1 MNRPHMIPNNNL
13 PTHSLTS
20 KTRHTRDEHS
30 LEPDPEGAAPSPK
43 QRNSNAD
50 RATRWEFRD
59 LEIAVVTEHDEA
71 GMQLVRELQRTRA
84 RVKHIWPIPELIPA
98 AFDVVYCDLTCDLPQ
113 RLPWLPGKPDA
124 ALVVIAS
131 VMQPLDLK
139 VLHNCAPH
147 AVVHQPFTAQAVLA
161 SLLLAR
167 SHFLYERR
175 LRGQVDKLDDNI
187 RTMRSVE
194 RAKAILMQSRSIS
207 EEEAYHYLRRHAM
220 ERRVTIG
227 ALANVIVDSQELLG

>member
-1 MNRPHMIPNNNL
+1 MHKM
-13 PTHSLTS
+13 TS
-20 KTRHTRDEHS
+20 DAPQVRDEQS
-30 LEPDPEGAAPSPK
+30 LDPGSADAVPSIT
-43 QRNSNAD
+43 QRNTSAD
-50 RATRWEFRD
+50 HSFHREFRD
-59 LEIAVVTEHDEA
+59 LEIAVVTARDES
-71 GMQLVRELQRTRA
+71 GEQLVRELQRTRA
-84 RVKHIWPIPELIPA
+84 HVQHIWPMPELIPA
-98 AFDVVYCDLTCDLPQ
+98 SFDVVYCDLVNDLPQ

-124 ALVVIAS
+124 TLVVVTAPMRS
-131 VMQPLDLK
+131 LDLK

-147 AVVHQPFTAQAVLA
+147 AVIHQPVTAQAVLA
-161 SLLLAR
+161 SLFLAR

-175 LRGQVDKLDDNI
+175 LRSRVDKLDDNI

-227 ALANVIVDSQELLG
+227 TLANVIVDSQELLG